1 MTTTKIFLQPKKH
14 GRISGGHPWVFN
26 NEIAKTD
33 GTYANGDIVEVYDH
47 HQHFL
52 GKGYINDQSQIVVRL
67 LSRNKEEIIDRNFF
81 KTKIETAW
89 NYRKQIGYNKN
100 CRVVFGEADG
110 LPALVVDKFED
121 VLVIQTLALGMDK
134 WKNDIVE
141 ILCALFETEKIY
153 ERNDVAVR
161 KLEGL
166 PEQTGFLKSKF
177 DTRFVMQQDGIKF
190 WVDVAKGQ
198 KTGFFHD
205 QRRNRLALQP
215 LVKNATVLDACS
227 YTGSFSM
234 YAAKFGAADVEGMD
248 ISSDA
253 ISDCKANAALNNFSQ
268 CHFSEVNV
276 FDELKKRVAEKKQY
290 DVVMLDP
297 PAFTKSRQK
306 MGNAMKGYKEINLRG
321 IQLVKPGGYLVSS
334 SCSHFIFTEE
344 FKQVITDAA
353 SDAKRILRQVAFNA
367 QSPDHPLIWNIKET
381 HYLKCA
387 ILQVL

>member
-234 YAAKFGAADVEGMD
+234 YAVKFGAADVEGMD

-253 ISDCKANAALNNFSQ
+253 ISDCKANATLNNFSQ